1 MPLAIV
7 AGLVGLLSG
16 FLGTKAM
23 EPVTT
28 AMYNAESAADKARE
42 KRVQPKY
49 AYVVAA
55 ERTFGLFGA
64 RLDEQSAQRWGSY
77 FHYAL
82 GASWG
87 LIYVI
92 VRALT
97 GWNPLILGL
106 GLGLVMFL
114 LVDEAMNWALGFSPP
129 PDRFPMSTHVRGLV
143 GHLVYGV
150 AVAAVAEILFW
161 LVGTRY

>member
-1 MPLAIV
+1 MPVAIV

-28 AMYNAESAADKARE
+28 AFYNAQSQADKDRE
-42 KRVQPKY
+42 KRVQPKP
-49 AYVVAA
+49 AFVVAA
-55 ERTFGLFGA
+55 EKTLGLFGT
-64 RLDEQSAQRWGSY
+64 RLDEESAKRWGSY

-87 LIYVI
+87 LVYVI

-97 GWNPLILGL
+97 G
-106 GLGLVMFL
+106 
-114 LVDEAMNWALGFSPP
+114 
-129 PDRFPMSTHVRGLV
+129 
-143 GHLVYGV
+143 
-150 AVAAVAEILFW
+150 
-161 LVGTRY
+161 

>member
-1 MPLAIV
+1 MPVLIAGIV
-7 AGLVGLLSG
+7 GLVSG
-16 FLGTKAM
+16 FIGTKAM

-28 AMYNAESAADKARE
+28 AMYNAESAADKRRE
-42 KRVQPKY
+42 KEAQPKY

-55 ERTFGLFGA
+55 ERTLGLFGVS
-64 RLDEQSAQRWGSY
+64 LDERGAQRWGSY

-97 GWNPLILGL
+97 EWHPMALGL
-106 GLGLVMFL
+106 GMGLVMFL
-114 LVDEAMNWALGFSPP
+114 LVDEAMNWVFGFSPP
-129 PDRFPMSTHVRGLV
+129 PDRFPMWTHARGLV
-143 GHLVYGV
+143 GHLVYGL
-150 AVAAVAEILFW
+150 AVALVAEGLFW
-161 LVGTRY
+161 LTGIAV